1 MLQEYREGLLYDEEG
16 RLCFGES
23 KFLVEDLA
31 LEFGTPLYVYSASL
45 IQGALRE
52 FYGALKSQAGGR
64 SFLICYSV
72 KANSNLSILRLIQ
85 KEGAGADIVSAGE
98 LHRCRKAGIDPQK
111 IVFSGVGKSPEELEY
126 GLKEGILLFSVESA
140 DELFLLDKLARRH
153 GIQARVSLRI
163 NPDLT
168 ASTHP
173 YISTGGRKDKFGI
186 PSEEILDISLRF
198 REKCQEKDREKSQ
211 KKSQDSKG
219 DTGGVEICGLGF
231 HIGSQILDTSSFE
244 QAATILCE
252 LRSSLQ
258 KSGFSIRYLDVGG
271 GIGIRYKD
279 EKTPAI
285 KDYLTCL
292 FRKLPQ
298 DADLNLLFEPG
309 RFIIGNAGIL
319 ITKILLSKNNRGN
332 KIYVCDAAMN
342 DLMRPA
348 LYQSYH
354 EILAHR
360 KERGKCNSSL
370 VGPICES
377 GDFFANER
385 LLPSFEQGDYAAICS
400 CGAYGFSMSSN
411 YNSRLRLAE
420 VLIQGNKAKLIR
432 QRERYEDLLSLEESC
447 MF

>member
-1 MLQEYREGLLYDEEG
+1 MLKKEEYREGLLYDEEG
-16 RLCFGES
+16 RLCFGGS
-23 KFLVEDLA
+23 KFPVEGLA

-45 IQGALRE
+45 IQDALRE
-52 FYGALKSQAGGR
+52 FYGVLKSQAGKR
-64 SFLICYSV
+64 SSLVCYSV

-98 LHRCRKAGIDPQK
+98 LYRCRKAGIDPQK

-140 DELFLLDKLARRH
+140 DELFLLDKLARRQKV
-153 GIQARVSLRI
+153 QARASLRI

-173 YISTGGRKDKFGI
+173 YISTGGGKDKFGI
-186 PSEEILDISLRF
+186 SSDDVLDIGLHF
-198 REKCQEKDREKSQ
+198 REQAQERSR
-211 KKSQDSKG
+211 DSKG

-231 HIGSQILDTSSFE
+231 HIRSQILDTSSFE
-244 QAATILCE
+244 QAATILCGVW
-252 LRSSLQ
+252 SSFQ
-258 KSGFSIRYLDVGG
+258 GAGFSIHYLDVGG

-279 EKTPAI
+279 EKTPSI

-292 FRKLPQ
+292 LSKLPQ
-298 DADLNLLFEPG
+298 DADLTLLFEPG
-309 RFIIGNAGIL
+309 RLIIGNAGIL

-360 KERGKCNSSL
+360 KERGECNSSL

-385 LLPSFEQGDYAAICS
+385 VLPSFEQGDYAAICS

-411 YNSRLRLAE
+411 YNSRPRSAE
-420 VLIQGNKAKLIR
+420 VLIQGNDAKLIR
-432 QRERYEDLLSLEESC
+432 HRERYEDLLSLEESC
-447 MF
+447 ML